1 METQSESNGATVG
14 GGGSE
19 QYQVS
24 GSYFHYTHWYHVIN
38 NKHIVQMYGWRVEVI
53 HMSIL
58 DMPTKIY
65 MMIPLPL
72 AIVIKH
78 FKIGMRLSYGMHAIS
93 YSLCGYQLDG
103 LCA

>member
-1 METQSESNGATVG
+1 
-14 GGGSE
+14 
-19 QYQVS
+19 
-24 GSYFHYTHWYHVIN
+24 
-38 NKHIVQMYGWRVEVI
+38 MYGWGVELI
-53 HMSIL
+53 HVSIL

-78 FKIGMRLSYGMHAIS
+78 FKIGMRLNYGMHAIS